1 MTAEGR
7 LPDGGIRGRFVTES
21 DAELAVRCRRGDQI
35 AMRALVDRFQ
45 GAVFGLCLRMLS
57 HREDAEDVAQE
68 VFHRTFRSL
77 AGWDPSRPLKPWIL
91 MIAANRC
98 RTFLQNRT
106 RIPSSVEFA
115 AERAESVDP
124 PSREELA
131 EEVQLGLE
139 TLREEY
145 RMVISLFYQQELGIA
160 EIADVMGCATG
171 TVKTWLHRARRELTE
186 HFQKRG
192 VGPHVHAEVL

>member
-1 MTAEGR
+1 
-7 LPDGGIRGRFVTES
+7 
-21 DAELAVRCRRGDQI
+21 
-35 AMRALVDRFQ
+35 MRSLVERFQ

-77 AGWDPSRPLKPWIL
+77 DHWDPLRPLKPWIL

-98 RTFLQNRT
+98 RTWLQNRS
-106 RIPSSVEFA
+106 RVPPAVEFTGD
-115 AERAESVDP
+115 RAVTQDLGSK
-124 PSREELA
+124 EELT

-139 TLREEY
+139 SLRAEY
-145 RMVISLFYQQELGIA
+145 RMVVVLFYQQELGIT
-160 EIADVMGCATG
+160 EIAEVMDCAVG
-171 TVKTWLHRARRELTE
+171 TVKTWLHRARRDLTV

-192 VGPHVHAEVL
+192 VGLNVHAEVR